1 MISPQRCLLSFTIS
15 AGVLKR
21 RSMRLKHRSHLECV
35 SGLTQHALWV
45 DVYAKV
51 LADNLGSLLGGNSHA
66 EVPDRNQP
74 RPKYHVKPH
83 PSLAYKG

>member
-1 MISPQRCLLSFTIS
+1 
-15 AGVLKR
+15 
-21 RSMRLKHRSHLECV
+21 MRLKHRSHLECV
-35 SGLTQHALWV
+35 SGLTQQALLV

-51 LADNLGSLLGGNSHA
+51 LADNLGSLLDGNSHA

-74 RPKYHVKPH
+74 RPKCHVKPH